1 MAFQVSRQGI
11 LGDICREIARYEAL
25 LADLRNIAA
34 GRLPTNPELE
44 TAPLLDFWEMD
55 TAPVPILVGVVQ
67 GHPLL
72 QGPVIRT
79 TDIQVL
85 APELGWARTL
95 SRFYRL
101 GRLVGAGDAS

>member
-1 MAFQVSRQGI
+1 MAFQVTCQGI
-11 LGDICREIARYEAL
+11 LGDVHRDIARYEAL

-34 GRLPTNPELE
+34 RRLPTEIDLE

-55 TAPVPILVGVVQ
+55 TAPVVGVVH

-72 QGPVIRT
+72 QGLVIRT
-79 TDIQVL
+79 TDIQVF

-101 GRLVGAGDAS
+101 GRPVGTGDAS